1 MVIFL
6 TKSQNLTREKKGTIF
21 NKISKFLVRK
31 GSIFSKNQLAK
42 SIIFWTFLDRS
53 PPNNGQ
59 KPLKNFARFA
69 RRILGSQKK
78 FGALRARGSIFNKI
92 SKFRAL
98 RARGSIF
105 NKISIFF
112 ARFAREVLLFPK
124 SSRKSDPYGNSEGG
138 GVNIKHSGT
147 VFFFYFWVWVGKTS
161 PKNFRRFAAKK
172 TFKKISPRSGDFTV
186 KILYF

>member
-1 MVIFL
+1 M
-6 TKSQNLTREKKGTIF
+6 
-21 NKISKFLVRK
+21 RK

-42 SIIFWTFLDRS
+42 SIIFWTFLDRF

-59 KPLKNFARFA
+59 KPLKIFARFA
-69 RRILGSQKK
+69 RRILGSPKI

-105 NKISIFF
+105 NKISFFF

-124 SSRKSDPYGNSEGG
+124 SSRKSDPYGPGLGRIFRERYGSEIMCVSVSQLVSNHETTSRRSKKHPDTGLPGG
-138 GVNIKHSGT
+138 SKYFS
-147 VFFFYFWVWVGKTS
+147 FF
-161 PKNFRRFAAKK
+161 
-172 TFKKISPRSGDFTV
+172 
-186 KILYF
+186 